1 LRYIST
7 RGRAPELGFEDVLLS
22 GLARDGG
29 LYVPAVWPRFNAAQ
43 LEAMKALDYNGLALE
58 VIRPFVGGAI
68 DDADLKAIIDKAY
81 ATFET
86 PEITPLIELEDGL
99 FVMELFHG
107 PTLAFKDVAMQL
119 LGGLFDHVLKAR
131 GERVTIV
138 GATSGDTG
146 SAAIAACQ
154 GKEAVD
160 IYMLHPKGRVSEVQR
175 RQMTTVIADNVY
187 NLAVDGT
194 FDDCQDLVKAMF
206 NDTPFR
212 DRHHLSAVNS
222 INWARVMA
230 QIVYY
235 FHAALHL
242 GAPEKA
248 VSFSVPTGNF
258 GNVFAGYGAKQMG
271 LPIKRLLVASNAND
285 ILARFFDGGE
295 MRMDGVVPTIS
306 PSMDIQ
312 VSSNFERL
320 LFDMLGRD
328 GNRVTETL
336 KTFRDTGSFRIDKKL
351 LEKVRETFD
360 GARYDDNQTSEVI
373 RNVYDTTGMLLDPHS
388 AIGVAA
394 ATSPENRDH
403 DGTPMVVLATA
414 HPAKFPDAVEAAS
427 GVRPALPDRLADL
440 YDRPEK
446 AQGIANDLGAIEAL
460 IDETQSQNVPA
471 R

>member
-1 LRYIST
+1 
-7 RGRAPELGFEDVLLS
+7 
-22 GLARDGG
+22 
-29 LYVPAVWPRFNAAQ
+29 
-43 LEAMKALDYNGLALE
+43 
-58 VIRPFVGGAI
+58 
-68 DDADLKAIIDKAY
+68 
-81 ATFET
+81 
-86 PEITPLIELEDGL
+86 
-99 FVMELFHG
+99 
-107 PTLAFKDVAMQL
+107 
-119 LGGLFDHVLKAR
+119 
-131 GERVTIV
+131 
-138 GATSGDTG
+138 
-146 SAAIAACQ
+146 
-154 GKEAVD
+154 
-160 IYMLHPKGRVSEVQR
+160 MLHPKGRVSEVQR

-446 AQGIANDLGAIEAL
+446 AQDIANDLGAIEAL